1 MKNLRTTKIAGLFL
15 SIGFACLLSSCDK
28 NDGVVSPESEPVGI
42 ISAEQVQYDPQMEAI
57 AKALAASMG
66 EESVRTLIKTEA
78 LKKFDGDYDIL
89 YQKIG
94 NQNVG
99 GKTLSTL
106 LNENSQKGNE
116 KSRTL
121 PISQFAVQM
130 PLLNIGV
137 PVNAEKWNTSNFEP
151 LVVISPSS
159 VVKDETKLTLV
170 KAYDKAG
177 KVHWLDAK
185 KAPDFPVV
193 VVGLNERVEIL
204 ANGIAS
210 IKKGLIF
217 TNNGEDKKQVELY
230 EDPDG
235 GGGGGGGGTCTAPY
249 FSGIVLKGYNSGNI
263 SAIESWFNG
272 GPEIRMTCAYAN
284 QNGNSVNI
292 FGETQGNL
300 HNPDRSWVNNTW
312 WDLNDYLFN
321 WQSSYGDLVTFVLW
335 EEDAGTLI
343 NIPVTVKGKFLG
355 AEINASF
362 TINISDDNEWIGSFP
377 VYREDFCRNKV
388 FGNNSL
394 YFKLGY

>member
-1 MKNLRTTKIAGLFL
+1 M
-15 SIGFACLLSSCDK
+15 LSSCDK
-28 NDGVVSPESEPVGI
+28 NDGVVSPESEPVGN

-99 GKTLSTL
+99 GKTLSSL

-159 VVKDETKLTLV
+159 VVKDETKLTVV

-185 KAPDFPVV
+185 KTPDFPVV
-193 VVGLNERVEIL
+193 VVGLNERVKVL
-204 ANGIAS
+204 ANGQTEL
-210 IKKGLIF
+210 KKGLVF
-217 TNNGEDKKQVELY
+217 ASNGEDKKQVELY
-230 EDPDG
+230 ENPDG
-235 GGGGGGGGTCTAPY
+235 GGGGGGGGGGTPTCTRPN
-249 FSGIVLKGYNSGNI
+249 NSDEYIINI
-263 SAIESWFNG
+263 RASNGDAWEGWFDG
-272 GPEIRMTCAYAN
+272 GPEFTLQIAGASNNT
-284 QNGNSVNI
+284 QPNGNNI
-292 FGETQGNL
+292 PQIVGNSFPF
-300 HNPDRSWVNNTW
+300 NYDNNYHAIEGNGADMNAFLIQ
-312 WDLNDYLFN
+312 WDDNYGGIL
-321 WQSSYGDLVTFVLW
+321 SYVW
-335 EEDAGTLI
+335 REEDTGGPTGFTEPVKIKALGKDILDTNILMFFSWGADPVGT
-343 NIPVTVKGKFLG
+343 
-355 AEINASF
+355 
-362 TINISDDNEWIGSFP
+362 FP
-377 VYREDFCRNKV
+377 VYRTHCSPFVYGTPTFN
-388 FGNNSL
+388 
-394 YFKLGY
+394 FKITHN